1 MNVGLGDIYR
11 SGDNWRQW
19 RTLGVLVAAVSLMVI
34 DATVINVSL
43 PTMMVEVPLT
53 FNEVEW
59 ISTIYALIFASF
71 LVAAGRFGDRCGRR
85 VALLLGLG
93 LFAVGSVLGA
103 VANFAV
109 PLAVARAVQ
118 GFGATLVLPS
128 TLSTV
133 NAAFR
138 GRDRTVAFACW
149 GSSIAGAAAIGPLLG
164 GWLTTDFTWRWVFS
178 INLPLIAMMAIA
190 ARLWVPETFGE
201 PAMGRFDIQGL
212 LLSALGFGGTVFAL
226 IEGRTLGWWTP
237 RASGW
242 ACSWPVSPVP
252 LALGGGLFALVMF
265 VVVERMR
272 RRKEL
277 EVLVDVSFFRSTS
290 FSLGNFVV
298 FIVSVGESGLLFIL
312 PLFLQNIWSLSPI
325 DAGWVLAAM
334 ALGALFSGV
343 VAPIVAGARSSVFVV
358 RLGLVFEFIGAVS
371 LGVALQ
377 PEPALW
383 RVILPLVAYGLGLG
397 LASAQL
403 TGMILVD
410 VPPLKSGQ
418 GSAVQSTVRQVGT
431 ALGTAVVATVL
442 ATSVSHISSNSLSD
456 ISIAYGLPSSATHSL
471 ESSLSSTGG
480 GIVGA
485 VRNGNGELSAIPSF
499 VRHRIAD
506 SLAESF
512 TSGARYPIWVATGF
526 LLLGLIGTTFLQGM
540 RDTSP
545 GEDG

>member
-1 MNVGLGDIYR
+1 M
-11 SGDNWRQW
+11 
-19 RTLGVLVAAVSLMVI
+19 
-34 DATVINVSL
+34 
-43 PTMMVEVPLT
+43 
-53 FNEVEW
+53 
-59 ISTIYALIFASF
+59 
-71 LVAAGRFGDRCGRR
+71 
-85 VALLLGLG
+85 
-93 LFAVGSVLGA
+93 
-103 VANFAV
+103 
-109 PLAVARAVQ
+109 
-118 GFGATLVLPS
+118 
-128 TLSTV
+128 
-133 NAAFR
+133 
-138 GRDRTVAFACW
+138 
-149 GSSIAGAAAIGPLLG
+149 
-164 GWLTTDFTWRWVFS
+164 
-178 INLPLIAMMAIA
+178 
-190 ARLWVPETFGE
+190 
-201 PAMGRFDIQGL
+201 
-212 LLSALGFGGTVFAL
+212 
-226 IEGRTLGWWTP
+226 
-237 RASGW
+237 
-242 ACSWPVSPVP
+242 
-252 LALGGGLFALVMF
+252 FALVMF

-277 EVLVDVSFFRSTS
+277 EVLVDVSFFRSPS